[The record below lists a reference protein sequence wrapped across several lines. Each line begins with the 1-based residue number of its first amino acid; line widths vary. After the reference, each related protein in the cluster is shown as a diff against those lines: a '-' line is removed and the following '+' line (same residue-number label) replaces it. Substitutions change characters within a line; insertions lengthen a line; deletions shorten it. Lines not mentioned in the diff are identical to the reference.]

1 MCSFCLHIL
10 CVGALRGLDV
20 FEMREGKFTLKDFTD
35 SLFKLI
41 GGVNFT

>member
-1 MCSFCLHIL
+1 MRSFCLHIL
-10 CVGALRGLDV
+10 CFGALWGLDV
-20 FEMREGKFTLKDFTD
+20 LEMREGKFTLKEFTD